1 VVSSS
6 YHSVICMARKDQLNC
21 TTKGREVQFTDVV
34 KMVPLNAR
42 PEGLT
47 QRVYHQHGMSTPG
60 SEAKGAF
67 MSDTRSA
74 KTPRAYRTH
83 ATPVM
88 QFTIRAGQA
97 AQAIR
102 LYLREDQHL
111 CAKSSEPVD

>member
-1 VVSSS
+1 MVSSS
-6 YHSVICMARKDQLNC
+6 YHSVICMARKDHLNC

-67 MSDTRSA
+67 TSYTTGVNNRKGVSNPSDA
-74 KTPRAYRTH
+74 GNADCHTPRPGGTSDSLVPEGR
-83 ATPVM
+83 
-88 QFTIRAGQA
+88 
-97 AQAIR
+97 
-102 LYLREDQHL
+102 
-111 CAKSSEPVD
+111 